1 MGWHDACHGW
11 HSYKLIGSPA
21 DRHDLQAS
29 TSGAVLRH
37 LGQWCDSLREGTP
50 EIVMTAELVQAE
62 RLPVAKQHIS
72 VNELQTISK
81 AISPKLFSLNSDAE
95 VFTLMMLGQ
104 ADGIHPITAL
114 RRYHII
120 DGKPSMKADAMLACF
135 LDAGGRVIWKTRN
148 DDCVEAE
155 FCNKDTCIPVKWT
168 MERARKAGIAARKN
182 WASYPCQMLTARVIS
197 EGVRLVM
204 PQIVTGI
211 YTPEEVMDMEIV
223 PSASKPT
230 ATNTWGGEKQPEQ
243 QKQPETKPAEPA
255 PPLLTPEQVD
265 EKTKNLNDWLLDV
278 LNPETF
284 QRTEET
290 MSLDT
295 YKKQILT
302 DGAGIPQDKI
312 NSIRKTAWF
321 QYLLCMITTA
331 PKDELF
337 SDKWP
342 EQIAKQGLSDHDR
355 AQLIDVLDKNRKA
368 FEQE

>member
-1 MGWHDACHGW
+1 
-11 HSYKLIGSPA
+11 
-21 DRHDLQAS
+21 
-29 TSGAVLRH
+29 
-37 LGQWCDSLREGTP
+37 
-50 EIVMTAELVQAE
+50 MTAELVPVE
-62 RLPVAKQHIS
+62 RLPMVKQHIS
-72 VNELQTISK
+72 VSELQTISK

-135 LDAGGRVIWKTRN
+135 LEAGGRVNWKTRN
-148 DDCVEAE
+148 DECVEAE
-155 FCNKDTCIPVKWT
+155 FCNKDTCIPVKWN
-168 MERARKAGIAARKN
+168 MERARKAGIAGRKN

-211 YTPEEVMDMEIV
+211 YTPEEVMDMELV

-230 ATNTWGGEKQPEQ
+230 ATNTWGHDKQAEAPKQPE
-243 QKQPETKPAEPA
+243 PA
-255 PPLLTPEQVD
+255 PTVPTMTPEQI
-265 EKTKNLNDWLLDV
+265 EERCKNLNAWIMDI

-290 MSLDT
+290 TSIET
-295 YKKQILT
+295 YKKQIVT
-302 DGAGIPQDKI
+302 DSEGLPKDKVDA
-312 NSIRKTAWF
+312 IRKSAWF

-337 SDKWP
+337 TEKWP
-342 EQIAKQGLSDHDR
+342 EQVNKPGLSDQDKS
-355 AQLIDVLDKNRKA
+355 VLMDAIRRNREA
-368 FEQE
+368 FTPTEE